1 MKNPKPHGVVIAGTG
16 YAGSHFLQAAMAN
29 PRVKLLGVTSGRFDR
44 ALEVANKHDAV
55 ATRTFQELVELP
67 GAEIA
72 IIATPNDLHADQTI
86 TALEAG
92 KHVLCEKPMVTSKEA
107 CRRVVS
113 AARKTDRK
121 IGIGQICRF
130 SPYFRIAKDMYA
142 TGKLGQALL
151 VEGTYIHRVSPPL
164 KSWWEDTFPG
174 SLAVLGGGVHPIDLM
189 RWVAGEIVEVR
200 SASSSALTL
209 GEVGLHDNVVADL
222 QFENGCPGRV
232 FISLSAVRPYSI
244 DISVSGT
251 KGTVVNDG
259 VFLDS
264 FPEDEGFATIPVELK
279 REHPYFAEELADL
292 IESIEYDRPPLVTAE
307 DGARTV
313 MVCLA
318 IIEAIASGNRVQV
331 ERI

>member
-1 MKNPKPHGVVIAGTG
+1 MKNPKPHGVVVAGTG
-16 YAGSHFLQAAMAN
+16 YAGSHFLQEASVN
-29 PRVKLLGVTSGRFDR
+29 PKVQLIGVTSGRFAR
-44 ALEVANKHDAV
+44 AREVADQYGVV
-55 ATRTFQELVELP
+55 ATRTFEELVELP
-67 GAEIA
+67 GAEIVV
-72 IIATPNDLHADQTI
+72 IATPNDLHADQVI

-107 CRRVVS
+107 CTRVVA

-121 IGIGQICRF
+121 IAIGQICRF

-142 TGKLGQALL
+142 TGKLGEPLL

-164 KSWWEDTFPG
+164 KSWWEDTAPA

-189 RWVAGEIVEVR
+189 RWVVGDIAEVK
-200 SASSSALTL
+200 SATSSAMVL

-232 FISLSAVRPYSI
+232 YISLSAVRPYSI

-251 KGTVVNDG
+251 KGTVVNDR

-264 FPEDEGFATIPVELK
+264 DPEDGGFATIPVELK
-279 REHPYFAEELADL
+279 REHPYFAEELVDL
-292 IESIEYDRPPLVTAE
+292 IESIENDRQPLVTAE
-307 DGARTV
+307 DAARTV

-318 IIEAIASGNRVQV
+318 IIEAIASGDRVQV
-331 ERI
+331 DRI